1 MQLDEDQN
9 ELRAFV
15 GPNADYYLPGW
26 WAKKWKWN
34 WAAFFFGGWWIA
46 YRKMYKAF
54 VIFFGIILTETSIE
68 LVFFPNLAELIG
80 RATYVVYAIVC
91 GAFGNTWY
99 YRKAKAVIADA
110 HSHGGHPQWD
120 PAGGPDV
127 YGELRKRGGTSVLIA
142 IVALAL
148 AFVIAFATLMVLAGV
163 VDPAQLD

>member
-110 HSHGGHPQWD
+110 HSHGGQQWD
-120 PAGGPDV
+120 PAGVPDV

-142 IVALAL
+142 IVAVAL